1 MRIWSFRRS
10 FAGSEMERVSFDEWG
25 NLGQA
30 LHEVLLEQVSPR
42 QTGRG
47 VPSEGS
53 ILAVC
58 DPPRGSRN
66 EAWPG
71 GTPLKASSTCE
82 F

>member
-58 DPPRGSRN
+58 DPPRGFPQRSMARWDAAQGF
-66 EAWPG
+66 EY
-71 GTPLKASSTCE
+71 L
-82 F
+82 